1 VNPAI
6 AWTALAWPARELK
19 SCMADVPK
27 PKQEHRYYLLPGMGR
42 SNRRH
47 RLMVLRWSIVAGII
61 FSAIFGVVLYFA
73 SLR

>member
-1 VNPAI
+1 
-6 AWTALAWPARELK
+6 
-19 SCMADVPK
+19 
-27 PKQEHRYYLLPGMGR
+27 MGR